1 MGIFVTQMGWQRP
14 WTALLVSVIWGM
26 VASDATAGGWPQTQG
41 HWQVIV
47 ATTSTHAKA
56 RYGISGNKQSA
67 SSYRKWEVAPYVEYG
82 LSQKLT
88 LISEMAWASDDTN
101 YRGDHFKS
109 QGMSRLKLGARLC
122 LGEWQDSIFSLQPLV
137 TVHGTTSGDNPSSP
151 QSGDV
156 DGEMAIVMARSAPV
170 LGIEAFSVQEVGYT
184 KSGGMAPDLMR
195 ADVTL
200 GLKPYRGTMLLIKSM
215 NTTALSVNA
224 SGGLYQ
230 STKLGLSL
238 VQNIAANIALEAGYE
253 TVITGR
259 ETLNE
264 KTWRVGLWLQF

>member
-1 MGIFVTQMGWQRP
+1 M
-14 WTALLVSVIWGM
+14 ALLVSVIWGM
-26 VASDATAGGWPQTQG
+26 VASDATAGGWPQAQG

-47 ATTSTHAKA
+47 PITSTQANA

-67 SSYRKWEVAPYVEYG
+67 SSYKKWEVAPYVEFG
-82 LSQKLT
+82 LSKNLT
-88 LISEMAWASDDTN
+88 LINEMAWTRDDTN
-101 YRGDHFKS
+101 YRGDHFTS
-109 QGMSRLKLGARLC
+109 EGMSRLKLGARLC
-122 LGEWQDSIFSLQPLV
+122 LGDWQETTFSLQPLA
-137 TVHGTTSGDNPSSP
+137 TIHGTTSGDNPSSP
-151 QSGDV
+151 HSGDV

-184 KSGGMAPDLMR
+184 KSTGNAPDLVR

-200 GLKPYRGTMLLIKSM
+200 GLKPYQDTMLLIKSM

-238 VQNIAANIALEAGYE
+238 VQNIAGNIALEAGYE